1 MLALTL
7 YKEEKKCKT
16 EKSLFINRNLYSSF
30 QSNMAKFY
38 HQTHTNSGHSMVSGF
53 ISTSDFA
60 IYLFKD
66 TQYALEASC
75 VVVSIQ
81 LPEIYIKLS

>member
-1 MLALTL
+1 
-7 YKEEKKCKT
+7 
-16 EKSLFINRNLYSSF
+16 
-30 QSNMAKFY
+30 MAKFY

-66 TQYALEASC
+66 TQYAPEASC